1 MSKTPTT
8 YNHLSQVQ
16 KRVAFNHLGHD
27 RKRAA
32 FLNSKLQ
39 EPGPVNQ
46 KLTNQE
52 VIVIKQI
59 KTPEEITT
67 GTENHKT
74 EVSKTEVSKTEVPK
88 AVKEISVKPLKFS
101 RGDVRV
107 IIEYFRDMKDEII
120 KAMVDKVCKKKTGFN
135 RALYKLAFEKSY
147 QVVVA
152 VMITVLCQIPFH
164 KMIWF

>member
-8 YNHLSQVQ
+8 YNRLEQDQ
-16 KRVAFNHLGHD
+16 KRM
-27 RKRAA
+27 
-32 FLNSKLQ
+32 FLLNCKLQ
-39 EPGPVNQ
+39 EPGPINQ
-46 KLTNQE
+46 KFSDQK
-52 VIVIKQI
+52 VIVINQI
-59 KTPEEITT
+59 KTPEEL
-67 GTENHKT
+67 KT
-74 EVSKTEVSKTEVPK
+74 EIPDPVKSSKSVVP
-88 AVKEISVKPLKFS
+88 EQSSVKSLKFS

-107 IIEYFRDMKDEII
+107 VIEYFRDMKDEII